1 MATLL
6 PDLQG
11 HKLPK
16 GVAPICSRL
25 RQIDCEDLVCRL
37 ALPISGQPL
46 PEFFLLYKEHYAFLV
61 SVSNLTTRQITE
73 QLHGD
78 LFSKADDALFRE
90 EFGLRER
97 QLLDDCYELLA
108 THGTD
113 QPQPELHLNRWVLF
127 PHASR
132 AILDQVI
139 QVLDDPDYTLVAK
152 EECSA
157 AALLRR
163 ITAEALTPALESTI
177 HRMREIYRSA
187 ELSPKAQAT
196 KAADSSQQH
205 DIFLDLN
212 QEALIKTDF
221 DLSGEGRSIVE
232 AGSRLVTGAAGS
244 GKSLILIH
252 RAKLLAE
259 MDEQARIL
267 VLTHNRP
274 LNGYLS
280 ARFGHISQRK
290 NITWKTFFSW
300 ITGQHR
306 SGLKVIHRY
315 ACEALISELLNQ
327 SPLAGKLPSSFLID
341 EFQWITD
348 NDCATHETYLQA
360 ARTGRKRPLGP
371 AARTEVHQL
380 YSQYQQTL
388 AQRGQSDWS
397 GLAHAFLTALRSDQ
411 LVPERYDAIFIDE
424 AQFFVPVWFE
434 CVRRALKPNGQLFMA
449 ADPTQGFLGSGQS
462 WQQISGFDIRGKSH
476 CLTRPYRNSRAI
488 LDFAVR
494 FYRSRVP
501 TDDERIHL
509 PDTEDMI
516 ALRPGL
522 TPEFMR
528 FSSAQDQTRWIAKRV
543 AEAIQRGEFKAS
555 QVLLLHED
563 RTQTEN
569 LIRLINK
576 ETPHLAAHAN
586 DAQSHERIR
595 VASINAA
602 TGLEAPVVFLLGLDR
617 IFEAENDLQA
627 DPTDTTEQT
636 LRNTRKIYM
645 VLTRAMERLVICH
658 LTADTKRSL
667 CGECSSTAPSHRKT
681 NSFLNNGLT

>member
-1 MATLL
+1 MAKLL

-25 RQIDCEDLVCRL
+25 RQIDCDDLVCRL
-37 ALPISGQPL
+37 ALPINGQPL
-46 PEFFLLYKEHYAFLV
+46 PEFFLLYQEQYAFLV
-61 SVSNLTTRQITE
+61 SISNLTTRQITE

-78 LFSKADDALFRE
+78 LFSKADDHLFRE

-97 QLLDDCYELLA
+97 QLLDDCYELLTA
-108 THGTD
+108 EITE
-113 QPQPELHLNRWVLF
+113 QAKPQLHLNRWVLF

-132 AILDQVI
+132 AILDQAI
-139 QVLDDPDYTLVAK
+139 QVLDDPDYTLIAK

-163 ITAEALTPALESTI
+163 ITAEALTPAPESAL
-177 HRMREIYRSA
+177 HRMREMYHSA
-187 ELSPKAQAT
+187 ELAPKAAPDKAKAT
-196 KAADSSQQH
+196 IQQH

-212 QEALIKTDF
+212 QESLIKTDF
-221 DLSGEGRSIVE
+221 DLSGEGRAVVE

-259 MDEQARIL
+259 MDANARIL

-280 ARFGHISQRK
+280 TRFGHISQRK

-315 ACEALISELLNQ
+315 ACEALISDLLND
-327 SPLAGKLPSSFLID
+327 SPLAGKLPCSFLLE
-341 EFQWITD
+341 EFTWITD
-348 NDCATHETYLQA
+348 NDCTERDTYMNTP
-360 ARTGRKRPLGP
+360 RTGRKRPLGP
-371 AARTEVHQL
+371 ALRSELHAL
-380 YSQYQQTL
+380 YQHYHYTL
-388 AQRGQSDWS
+388 AERGQTDWS
-397 GLAHAFLTALRSDQ
+397 GLAHAYLSALRAEQ
-411 LVPERYDAIFIDE
+411 LAPERYDAIFIDE

-462 WQQISGFDIRGKSH
+462 WQQTSGFDIRGKSH
-476 CLTRPYRNSRAI
+476 SLTRPYRNSRAI

-501 TDDERIHL
+501 VDDERIHL
-509 PDTEDMI
+509 PSAEDMA
-516 ALRPGL
+516 ALPSGL

-528 FSSAQDQTRWIAKRV
+528 FTSTQDQTRWIAKRL
-543 AEAIQRGEFKAS
+543 AEAITQNEFKAS
-555 QVLLLHED
+555 QVLLLHDD
-563 RTQTEN
+563 RSQTEN

-576 ETPHLAAHAN
+576 ESPKLAAKA
-586 DAQSHERIR
+586 DAPDCHECIR
-595 VASINAA
+595 VGSINAA
-602 TGLEAPVVFLLGLDR
+602 TGLEAPIVFLLGLDR
-617 IFEAENDLQA
+617 IFEAEQDLQTDPA
-627 DPTDTTEQT
+627 DSSEQI
-636 LRNTRKIYM
+636 LRNTRKVYM
-645 VLTRAMERLVICH
+645 ALTRAMERLVICH
-658 LTADTKRSL
+658 LTTDTKHHL
-667 CGECSSTAPSHRKT
+667 CTED
-681 NSFLNNGLT
+681 